1 MSLDGSKGQCLTTVR
16 GRLSIQAGTA
26 HPGRNI
32 PTAPSCPSRRR
43 VRKEEA
49 GNTTLL
55 YHDYPYTCVAA
66 SEHDG
71 ARAVFMLPST
81 PYGDRGAYGVPFT
94 PMYCRF
100 RYVLPRVRSCSRT
113 VLPRQQAALVQS
125 IS

>member
-1 MSLDGSKGQCLTTVR
+1 MGKKGR
-16 GRLSIQAGTA
+16 GWKYYSI
-26 HPGRNI
+26 
-32 PTAPSCPSRRR
+32 
-43 VRKEEA
+43 
-49 GNTTLL
+49 